1 MLSSISLSLSLSF
14 PSIDVIEFILVAVGA
29 SILLLVG
36 ACIGIIVGASSKRS
50 NKNESNA
57 VSANS
62 KAVAAV
68 CASTDYRQQCIERV
82 KPAAKSKT
90 ATLKKFIQAA
100 IKAIINMVEGAKN
113 NSGFILD
120 TKDPAQKMA
129 KEDCDES
136 MNFAVEDLQASFS
149 VVAKTELHGLK
160 DKEAELQN
168 LTG

>member
-1 MLSSISLSLSLSF
+1 
-14 PSIDVIEFILVAVGA
+14 
-29 SILLLVG
+29 
-36 ACIGIIVGASSKRS
+36 
-50 NKNESNA
+50 
-57 VSANS
+57 
-62 KAVAAV
+62 
-68 CASTDYRQQCIERV
+68 
-82 KPAAKSKT
+82 
-90 ATLKKFIQAA
+90 
-100 IKAIINMVEGAKN
+100 MVEGAKN

-129 KEDCDES
+129 KEDCDEL